1 MLLTVPLERRH
12 TPRRA
17 EGGVIGLG
25 QEAELEGVE
34 CLATAFLGVSEG
46 RARQDGVN
54 SFGWLIW
61 IIRRALTVGMVPR
74 CLAPWSLDDEG
85 R

>member
-1 MLLTVPLERRH
+1 MLLTVPLERKD
-12 TPRRA
+12 TPGRA
-17 EGGVIGLG
+17 EGGVPGLG
-25 QEAELEGVE
+25 PEAELEGVE
-34 CLATAFLGVSEG
+34 CSTRAFLGVSEG

-54 SFGWLIW
+54 SLGWLIW
-61 IIRRALTVGMVPR
+61 IVRRALTVGMVPT